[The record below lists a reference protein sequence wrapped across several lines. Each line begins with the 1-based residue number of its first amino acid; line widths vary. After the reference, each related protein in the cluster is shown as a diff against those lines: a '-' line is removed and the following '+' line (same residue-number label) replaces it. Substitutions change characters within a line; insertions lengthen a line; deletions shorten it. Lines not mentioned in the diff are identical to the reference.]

1 MSETRCFFYGLGIGA
16 AAALLMAPRSGVKT
30 RRKLANTALE
40 GQEAILR
47 EGAELRDTVIDALD
61 RTKRAGA
68 ELRDTVVDTM
78 DRTKRAAKTAADGV
92 GAAFE
97 AGRAQ
102 LVR

>member
-30 RRKLANTALE
+30 RRRLASTAHE
-40 GQEAILR
+40 SQDAIVR
-47 EGAELRDTVIDALD
+47 EGAELRDTVIDTLN
-61 RTKRAGA
+61 
-68 ELRDTVVDTM
+68 
-78 DRTKRAAKTAADGV
+78 RTKRAARTTADGI

-97 AGRAQ
+97 AGKAQ